1 MTRSDFEEG
10 AYAVGELATSIE
22 REDRNEA
29 STRLHI
35 IDVLLFDALRW
46 ARNACRP
53 EDSLGGTYTDYSLG
67 LPATQL
73 VVEAKREGSY
83 FSIPATSG
91 PLVVSLKALLRGNPS
106 LEAAVKQAASY
117 CGMRG
122 VRLGVVCNGHQL
134 VAFLGSRDDGT
145 PPTIGRAVVFR
156 SLREMEE
163 RFVDLWN
170 WLSPEGVALGN
181 LYELLRAETRP
192 LPPPKM
198 SQSLYTYPGVERRN
212 DMEIELD
219 ILGEIFLQDIVRAR
233 ELERDFL
240 RDCYCT
246 SGTLSQYALVSK
258 DILRSRYHETVNRK
272 SQQVQGVT
280 NKSGIAPELLDAVI
294 EKGVSRRPVVLLGDV
309 GVGKTTFIRH
319 LVEIDAREELERSLV
334 FYLDF
339 GAKPALRRD
348 LEEFVREVFAEQLLE
363 ADIDIYADAFVR
375 AVYNGELNRLA
386 TGIYGRLQ
394 ETDPGRYLN
403 EELRLLADLTARL
416 ETHLRRSFEHIKGT
430 EQRNIVAF
438 FDNIDQRDVD
448 FQDSVYLIAQSLAET
463 WGITT
468 FISLRP
474 ETFNSSRRSG
484 SLAAYQPR
492 VFTISPPHVD
502 QVVKRR
508 LSFAQKVI
516 DTGRFSLGADGI
528 TLDSSLLRDYI
539 QVVIDSLN
547 RNESLCEC
555 LDNVSRGN
563 VRRALDLLTSFVG
576 SGHVDTKK
584 IIDIYRDRGRY
595 TIPLHEFLR
604 AIIYGDTHFYDPSSS
619 PIGNAFDISSR
630 NGREHFSALIL
641 LNFLERQ
648 AQHGSIELGFVL
660 LTTVYEHLQGLGF
673 SVEEVDIT
681 VSRCVS
687 AGWIESSVDAA
698 SDRPAGAERL
708 RLTQTGAYLLHRLVR
723 TFVYV
728 DAVVVDTP
736 VLDDETRADL
746 TVGRTIEERLRRA
759 DLLLRYL
766 NRQYAEFG
774 ELDTGLD
781 WADISGAISRE
792 IHDVEVRLAGRRAV

>member
-1 MTRSDFEEG
+1 VTRSDFEDG
-10 AYAVGELATSIE
+10 SYAVSELAVRIE
-22 REDRNEA
+22 AEDRNEA
-29 STRLHI
+29 ATRLQI

-46 ARNACRP
+46 SRDACRP
-53 EDSLGGTYTDYSLG
+53 EDSLDGTYTDYSLG
-67 LPATQL
+67 LPATQV

-83 FSIPATSG
+83 FTIPATSG
-91 PLVVSLKALLRGNPS
+91 PLVVSLRALLRGNPD

-117 CGMRG
+117 CSMRG
-122 VRLGVVCNGHQL
+122 VRLGLVCNGHQL

-145 PPTIGRAVVFR
+145 APVNGRAVVFR

-163 RFVDLWN
+163 RFLDLWN

-181 LYELLRAETRP
+181 LYELLRSESRP
-192 LPPPKM
+192 LPPPKL

-219 ILGEIFLQDIVRAR
+219 ILGEIFLQDIVRAQ
-233 ELERDFL
+233 ELEQDFL

-272 SQQVQGVT
+272 TQQVTGVT
-280 NKSGIAPELLDAVI
+280 TKTGLAPELLDAVI
-294 EKGVSRRPVVLLGDV
+294 EKGISRRPVVLLGDV

-319 LVEIDAREELERSLV
+319 LVQIDAKEELERSLV

-348 LEEFVREVFAEQLLE
+348 LEEFVREALAEQLLE
-363 ADIDIYADAFVR
+363 MDIDIYADAFVR
-375 AVYNGELNRLA
+375 AVYNAELNRLSS
-386 TGIYGRLQ
+386 GIYGRLR
-394 ETDPGRYLN
+394 ETSPDRYLD
-403 EELRLLADLTARL
+403 EELKTLEQLTARL

-438 FDNIDQRDVD
+438 FDNIDQRDVE
-448 FQDSVYLIAQSLAET
+448 FQDAVYLIAQSLADT
-463 WGITT
+463 WGMTT

-508 LSFAQKVI
+508 LLFAKKVI
-516 DTGRFSLGADGI
+516 DAGQFSLGADGI
-528 TLDSSLLRDYI
+528 TLNSALLRDYI

-547 RNESLCEC
+547 RNEALCEC

-576 SGHVDTKK
+576 SGHVDTRK
-584 IIDIYRDRGRY
+584 ILDIYRERGKY

-630 NGREHFSALIL
+630 NGREHFAALIL

-660 LTTVYEHLQGLGF
+660 LAAVYEHLQGLGF

-681 VSRCVS
+681 VSRCVVS
-687 AGWIESSVDAA
+687 GWVESSVGAA
-698 SDRPAGAERL
+698 SDRPVGAERM

-723 TFVYV
+723 TFVYA
-728 DAVVVDTP
+728 DAVVIDTP
-736 VLDDETRADL
+736 ILDDNIRSTLA
-746 TVGRTIEERLRRA
+746 VGRTIEERLERA
-759 DLLLRYL
+759 TSFVCYL
-766 NRQYAEFG
+766 DEQFGEFG
-774 ELDTGLD
+774 ELETGLD
-781 WADISGAISRE
+781 WADISAAILRE
-792 IHDVEVRLAGRRAV
+792 VHEVEVRLSGRRST